1 MKVYNNFSDYKNDRV
16 QSSASKAIVTIGTF
30 DGVHLGHQAILKD
43 MVNAA
48 KEIDGETVVITF
60 YPHPRQVLNIDS
72 PNLRFI
78 NTQEEKLRLLESIG
92 IDNVIVVNFTKEF
105 SLISSESFISDY
117 IVKNIAP
124 VKLVIGYDHHF
135 GKNRMGDFN
144 LLQDMKN
151 KYNFE
156 LQRVKAQD
164 VENIAVSSTKIR
176 HALKQGDV
184 AHANA
189 LLGYQYSYLG
199 KVVSGNKIGRE
210 IGYRTANL
218 DVKKEYRLIETPG
231 VYATYVD
238 YEDISYKSMTYI
250 GKKPTVNND
259 DVENIEVHIF
269 DFDQDLYDK
278 DIKIRFVSRI
288 RAEQRFD
295 NLDALKK
302 QLEIDEKKIR
312 EIL

>member
-1 MKVYNNFSDYKNDRV
+1 MKVYNNFSDFIKVPN
-16 QSSASKAIVTIGTF
+16 AIVTIGTF
-30 DGVHLGHQAILKD
+30 DGVHMGHKAIFED
-43 MVNAA
+43 MVKSA
-48 KEIDGETVVITF
+48 KAIGGETVVITF

-72 PNLRFI
+72 SSLRFI
-78 NTQEEKLRLLESIG
+78 TTQEEKLKLFEESG
-92 IDNVIVVNFTKEF
+92 IDNVVVVNFTKEF
-105 SLISSESFISDY
+105 SRISSESFIRDY
-117 IVKNIAP
+117 IIENINP
-124 VKLVIGYDHHF
+124 VKIVIGYDHHF

-144 LLQDMKN
+144 LLHDMKS
-151 KYNFE
+151 KHHFE
-156 LQRVKAQD
+156 LQRIKAQD

-238 YEDISYKSMTYI
+238 YEGTSYKSMTYI

-288 RAEQRFD
+288 RAEQKFD
-295 NLDALKK
+295 DLEALKK

>member
-1 MKVYNNFSDYKNDRV
+1 MKVYNNFSDFIKVPN
-16 QSSASKAIVTIGTF
+16 AIVTIGTF
-30 DGVHLGHQAILKD
+30 DGVHMGHKAIFED
-43 MVNAA
+43 MVKSA
-48 KEIDGETVVITF
+48 KAIGGETVVITF

-72 PNLRFI
+72 SNLRFI
-78 NTQEEKLRLLESIG
+78 TTQEEKLKLFEESG
-92 IDNVIVVNFTKEF
+92 IDNVVVVNFTKEF
-105 SLISSESFISDY
+105 SRISSESFIRDY
-117 IVKNIAP
+117 IIENINP
-124 VKLVIGYDHHF
+124 VKIVIGYDHHF

-144 LLQDMKN
+144 LLHDMKS
-151 KYNFE
+151 KHHFE
-156 LQRVKAQD
+156 LQRIKAQD

-238 YEDISYKSMTYI
+238 YEDVSYKSMTYI

-288 RAEQRFD
+288 RAEQKFD
-295 NLDALKK
+295 DLEALKK